1 MRKHINHWEKRLNM
15 AKRWKTMINPWA
27 WEYLQ
32 KKTIFMLIA
41 LDVTSAVGSTIQNV
55 PLTF

>member
-1 MRKHINHWEKRLNM
+1 MGKHINHWEKRLNM

-32 KKTIFMLIA
+32 KKTIFM
-41 LDVTSAVGSTIQNV
+41 
-55 PLTF
+55 